1 MAEAYRLLQVRSSLD
16 RSDEALPLI
25 SAAQL
30 VDLLGKHF
38 SVNGYCVAYLDN
50 QVLIGR
56 FEEQQLLFYDG
67 AQIDPRFLQRLRMF
81 SDEQELLLW
90 RTGQGFRW
98 RKRID
103 GLENEGSMVEA
114 VEAEQILWGTKS
126 EALTRGWTR
135 LFEGRGMELILPMD
149 SAEVTPVNRVKL
161 TTRNYIGYNA
171 LGQAGYIDCRFVRF
185 TIGR

>member
-1 MAEAYRLLQVRSSLD
+1 
-16 RSDEALPLI
+16 
-25 SAAQL
+25 
-30 VDLLGKHF
+30 
-38 SVNGYCVAYLDN
+38 
-50 QVLIGR
+50 
-56 FEEQQLLFYDG
+56 
-67 AQIDPRFLQRLRMF
+67 
-81 SDEQELLLW
+81 
-90 RTGQGFRW
+90 
-98 RKRID
+98 
-103 GLENEGSMVEA
+103 MVEA